1 MVTPEVYQKNTAF
14 PSAYQQDVARS
25 QPRVLMNSWLIEV
38 CKYASNAICIFV
50 TIVCVPHGKVWT
62 HCAYVWVSVCVCL

>member
-50 TIVCVPHGKVWT
+50 TIVCVYGDASFLKIGGEEIIED
-62 HCAYVWVSVCVCL
+62 